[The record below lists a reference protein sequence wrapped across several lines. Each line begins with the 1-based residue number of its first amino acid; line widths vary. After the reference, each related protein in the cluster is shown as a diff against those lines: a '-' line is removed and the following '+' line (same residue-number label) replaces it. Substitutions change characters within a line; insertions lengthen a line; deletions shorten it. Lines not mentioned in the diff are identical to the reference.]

1 MNAIPL
7 LFGGSTRGR
16 QSCRFLLEIVRHG
29 RGSLGNEEM
38 RRGDLMAI
46 HEVGEPRHAD
56 HAMEMPLP
64 GARRALALLLLIN
77 LFNYIDRYVLAAVLP
92 LIAVD
97 AAMLDPG
104 DPYLQTKLG
113 LLGTAFMAAYLACSP
128 VFAWLAG
135 WVNRWTLV
143 GGGVLLWS
151 LASGSSGL
159 APGYA
164 LLFLTRCLVGVGEA
178 AYGPVAPSMLS
189 DLYPIRVRGKVMAF
203 FYMAIPVGSALG
215 FVIGGIVA
223 NQYGW
228 RASFL
233 VTYSGLILGLLCFAM
248 REPPR
253 PPLDPTDRAD
263 YFQVLKSL
271 LRNRSFV
278 CCCLGMT
285 ATTFILG
292 GVAVWVPA
300 YFFQRE
306 SRFLLDEAA
315 LSALREPGPDQA
327 EVTASAAA
335 LPSSIVDKLAGL
347 TGATPLS
354 YLEFR
359 AGLTER
365 LSSAELERYG
375 ARIYDRAMTAD
386 SPGNQTVTSIFGGI
400 VVISGFF
407 ATLLGGLFGD
417 WLRNRGVRGA
427 YFHAAGWSTLAAWPF
442 FIGMLYAPLPLGWI
456 LLFLAVFLLFFN
468 TGPAN
473 TVLANVTR
481 SRIRATAFAINI
493 LIIHLLGDAISPP
506 IIGFIADLSDLHT
519 GFIVASIFILVG
531 GGFWVAGARFL
542 DEDTRRAEQAD
553 QPRI

>member
-1 MNAIPL
+1 
-7 LFGGSTRGR
+7 
-16 QSCRFLLEIVRHG
+16 
-29 RGSLGNEEM
+29 
-38 RRGDLMAI
+38 MAI
-46 HEVGEPRHAD
+46 HGVGEPGPANHAE
-56 HAMEMPLP
+56 EMPLP
-64 GARRALALLLLIN
+64 GARRALVLLLVIN

-92 LIAVD
+92 LIALD

-113 LLGTAFMAAYLACSP
+113 LLGTAFMVAYLALSP
-128 VFAWLAG
+128 LFAWLAS
-135 WVNRWTLV
+135 WMNRWALV

-159 APGYA
+159 APGYTI
-164 LLFLTRCLVGVGEA
+164 LFLTRCLVGVGEA

-189 DLYPIRVRGKVMAF
+189 DLYPVRVRGKVMAF

-215 FVIGGIVA
+215 FVIGGMVA
-223 NQYGW
+223 GWFGW
-228 RASFL
+228 RAAFL
-233 VTYSGLILGLLCFAM
+233 VTYSGAFLGLLCFAM
-248 REPPR
+248 REAPR
-253 PPLDPTDRAD
+253 PPLDPNDRAS
-263 YFQVLKSL
+263 YLRVLKSL

-306 SRFLLDEAA
+306 SRFLLDESALAA
-315 LSALREPGPDQA
+315 LKAPIPDEA
-327 EVTASAAA
+327 MTTASVAP
-335 LPSSIVDKLAGL
+335 LPDTVVVKLVGL
-347 TGATPLS
+347 TGTTPLA
-354 YLEFR
+354 YHEFR
-359 AGLTER
+359 ARLTER
-365 LSSAELERYG
+365 LTNAEREQYG

-386 SPGNQTVTSIFGGI
+386 SLGNQTVTTIFGGI

-427 YFHAAGWSTLAAWPF
+427 YFHAAGWTTLAAWPF
-442 FIGMLYAPLPLGWI
+442 FVGMLYTPLPGGWV
-456 LLFLAVFLLFFN
+456 LLFVAVFLLFFN

-493 LIIHLLGDAISPP
+493 LVIHLLGDAISPP
-506 IIGFIADLSDLHT
+506 IIGFLADLSDLHT
-519 GFIVASIFILVG
+519 GFFVASVFILIG
-531 GGFWVAGARFL
+531 GGFWVYGARYL
-542 DEDTRRAEQAD
+542 DEDTRIAEQAD
-553 QPRI
+553 IAGLSRLEPTASR